1 MDILAIG
8 LVVFSAVLHA
18 GWNILG
24 KSHAG
29 SGVAFT
35 MAASLSACLLLTPYL
50 IWYLVTVGWATLP
63 MAFWGLLLIS
73 GLAQMVY
80 LVGLI
85 VAYKHADVGVIYPIA
100 RALPVMMVGALSML
114 LGHTLTQ
121 FQWLG
126 FVLITLG
133 CMLVPLTGFRQFT
146 LRSYFNVGVLWAL
159 VAALGT
165 TGYSV
170 IDKEALLLLTQAAGE
185 ALGNSYSAIF
195 YLGVQF
201 WAMVLPVILWCLVTG
216 NRKELQRAWQ
226 IRKAASMAGVMMAS
240 TYGLVLFAMTMTDNV
255 SLVVALRQI
264 SIVMGLLMGVWF
276 LAEKWHYTRGAGVVL
291 ILSGIVLTLGK
302 V

>member
-1 MDILAIG
+1 MDVLAIG
-8 LVVFSAVLHA
+8 LVFFSAVLHA

-63 MAFWGLLLIS
+63 MAFGGLLIIS

-114 LGHTLTQ
+114 LGHSLTQ
-121 FQWLG
+121 SQWLG

-146 LRSYFNVGVLWAL
+146 PRSYFNVGVLWAL

-264 SIVMGLLMGVWF
+264 SIVTGLLMGVWF

-302 V
+302 A

>member
-1 MDILAIG
+1 MDVLAIG

-133 CMLVPLTGFRQFT
+133 GMLVPLTRYRQFT
-146 LRSYFNVGVLWAL
+146 PRSYFNVGVLWAL

-201 WAMVLPVILWCLVTG
+201 WAMVLPVILWCVVTG
-216 NRKELQRAWQ
+216 NRQELQRAWK

-302 V
+302 A

>member
-1 MDILAIG
+1 MDVLAIG

-146 LRSYFNVGVLWAL
+146 PRSNLNVGVLWAL

-170 IDKEALLLLTQAAGE
+170 IDKEALLLLTQAEGDV
-185 ALGNSYSAIF
+185 LGNSYCAIF

-201 WAMVLPVILWCLVTG
+201 WAMVLPVMLWCVVTG
-216 NRKELQRAWQ
+216 NRQELQRAWK

-302 V
+302 A

>member
-1 MDILAIG
+1 MDVLAIG

-100 RALPVMMVGALSML
+100 RAPPCDDG
-114 LGHTLTQ
+114 
-121 FQWLG
+121 
-126 FVLITLG
+126 
-133 CMLVPLTGFRQFT
+133 R
-146 LRSYFNVGVLWAL
+146 
-159 VAALGT
+159 
-165 TGYSV
+165 
-170 IDKEALLLLTQAAGE
+170 
-185 ALGNSYSAIF
+185 
-195 YLGVQF
+195 
-201 WAMVLPVILWCLVTG
+201 
-216 NRKELQRAWQ
+216 RA
-226 IRKAASMAGVMMAS
+226 
-240 TYGLVLFAMTMTDNV
+240 
-255 SLVVALRQI
+255 
-264 SIVMGLLMGVWF
+264 
-276 LAEKWHYTRGAGVVL
+276 
-291 ILSGIVLTLGK
+291 
-302 V
+302 

>member
-1 MDILAIG
+1 MDVLAIG

-146 LRSYFNVGVLWAL
+146 QRSYFNVGVLWAL

-170 IDKEALLLLTQAAGE
+170 IDKEALLLLTQAAGDV
-185 ALGNSYSAIF
+185 LGNSYSAIF

-201 WAMVLPVILWCLVTG
+201 WAMVLPVILWCVVTG
-216 NRKELQRAWQ
+216 NRQELQRAWK
-226 IRKAASMAGVMMAS
+226 IRKAASTAGVMMAS

>member
-1 MDILAIG
+1 
-8 LVVFSAVLHA
+8 
-18 GWNILG
+18 
-24 KSHAG
+24 
-29 SGVAFT
+29 
-35 MAASLSACLLLTPYL
+35 
-50 IWYLVTVGWATLP
+50 
-63 MAFWGLLLIS
+63 
-73 GLAQMVY
+73 
-80 LVGLI
+80 
-85 VAYKHADVGVIYPIA
+85 
-100 RALPVMMVGALSML
+100 MMVGALSML
-114 LGHTLTQ
+114 LGNTLTH

-146 LRSYFNVGVLWAL
+146 PRSYFNVGVLWAL

-170 IDKEALLLLTQAAGE
+170 IDKEALLLLTQAAGDV
-185 ALGNSYSAIF
+185 LGNSYSAIF

-201 WAMVLPVILWCLVTG
+201 WAMVLPVILWCVVTG
-216 NRKELQRAWQ
+216 NRQELQRAWK

-302 V
+302 A

>member
-1 MDILAIG
+1 MDVLAIG

-146 LRSYFNVGVLWAL
+146 TRSYLNVGVLWAL

-170 IDKEALLLLTQAAGE
+170 IDKEALLLLTQAAGDV
-185 ALGNSYSAIF
+185 LGNSYSAIF

-201 WAMVLPVILWCLVTG
+201 WAMVLPMILWCVVTG
-216 NRKELQRAWQ
+216 NRQELQRAWK

-302 V
+302 A

>member
-1 MDILAIG
+1 
-8 LVVFSAVLHA
+8 
-18 GWNILG
+18 
-24 KSHAG
+24 
-29 SGVAFT
+29 
-35 MAASLSACLLLTPYL
+35 
-50 IWYLVTVGWATLP
+50 
-63 MAFWGLLLIS
+63 
-73 GLAQMVY
+73 MVY

-100 RALPVMMVGALSML
+100 RALPVMMVGALSMW

-146 LRSYFNVGVLWAL
+146 PRSYFNVGVLWAL

-185 ALGNSYSAIF
+185 VLGNSYSAIF

-201 WAMVLPVILWCLVTG
+201 WAMVLPVILWCVVTG
-216 NRKELQRAWQ
+216 NHKELQRAWQ

-264 SIVMGLLMGVWF
+264 SIVMGLFMGVWF

-302 V
+302 A

>member
-1 MDILAIG
+1 MDVLAIG

-146 LRSYFNVGVLWAL
+146 QRSYFNVGVLWAL

-170 IDKEALLLLTQAAGE
+170 IDKEALLLLTQAAGDV
-185 ALGNSYSAIF
+185 LGNSYSAIF

-201 WAMVLPVILWCLVTG
+201 WAMVLPVILWCVVTG
-216 NRKELQRAWQ
+216 NRQELQRAWQ

-302 V
+302 A

>member
-1 MDILAIG
+1 MDVLAIG

-50 IWYLVTVGWATLP
+50 IWYLVTVGWTTLP
-63 MAFWGLLLIS
+63 PAFWCLLLIS

-85 VAYKHADVGVIYPIA
+85 VAYRHADVGVIYPIA
-100 RALPVMMVGALSML
+100 RALPVMMVGALSMW

-146 LRSYFNVGVLWAL
+146 PRSYFNVGVLWAL

-185 ALGNSYSAIF
+185 VLGNSYSAIF

-201 WAMVLPVILWCLVTG
+201 WAMVLPVILWCVVTG

-264 SIVMGLLMGVWF
+264 SIVMGLFMGVWF

>member
-1 MDILAIG
+1 MDVLAIG

-146 LRSYFNVGVLWAL
+146 TRSYLNVGVLWAL

-170 IDKEALLLLTQAAGE
+170 IDKEALLLLTQAAGDV
-185 ALGNSYSAIF
+185 LGNSYSAIF

-201 WAMVLPVILWCLVTG
+201 WAMVLPVILWCVVTG
-216 NRKELQRAWQ
+216 NRQELQRAWK
-226 IRKAASMAGVMMAS
+226 IRKAASTAGVMMAS

>member
-1 MDILAIG
+1 MDVLAIG

-133 CMLVPLTGFRQFT
+133 CMLVPLAGFRQFT
-146 LRSYFNVGVLWAL
+146 PRSYLNVGVLWAL

-170 IDKEALLLLTQAAGE
+170 IDKEALLLLTQAAGDV
-185 ALGNSYSAIF
+185 LGNSYSAIF

-276 LAEKWHYTRGAGVVL
+276 LAEKWHYTRVAGVVL

-302 V
+302 A

>member
-1 MDILAIG
+1 MDVLAIG

-63 MAFWGLLLIS
+63 MAFWGLLIIS

-146 LRSYFNVGVLWAL
+146 TRSYLNVGVLWAL

-226 IRKAASMAGVMMAS
+226 IRKSASMAGVMMAS